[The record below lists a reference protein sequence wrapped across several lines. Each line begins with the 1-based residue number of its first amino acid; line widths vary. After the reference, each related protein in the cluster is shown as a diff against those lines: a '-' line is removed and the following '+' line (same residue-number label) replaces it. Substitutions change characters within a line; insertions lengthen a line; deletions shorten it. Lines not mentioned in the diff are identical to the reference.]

1 MPSTRRIR
9 PTRLRLAALTAAL
22 CMAAAVT
29 SCTVEDKKTSG
40 ANGGSNTG
48 AAAVP
53 AVAPGVTAD
62 TVKIGVVYP
71 DFAALKPFVNLD
83 AGDFEAAYKAQIDKL
98 NAAGG
103 IGGRKIVPV
112 YGKVNLLAPAA
123 AQQTCVHL
131 TEDEKVFAVL
141 AFLPIPDQTS
151 CYVKDHKTA
160 MIGGT
165 LTSAL
170 YAAAQA
176 PWFSD
181 IDGDGSAKAVD
192 ALFAHGD
199 LTGKKIAVIGDGQ
212 SQKDTE
218 QVLLPAL
225 QRRGIT
231 PVTTGYLGSAISD
244 PAATQQQGTVL
255 IQKAQADGADTI
267 LLTGGAA
274 SQLPAIIEKT
284 TWRPRLLFSVKP
296 SGYTQDKGKHDF
308 GTLTGAVVT
317 NPVIDWAE
325 PQLQDCVKTMEQA
338 APALAGKLV
347 DPATVAPGEPTLG
360 ASVQNAC
367 TNLALFKAIA
377 EKAGKDLNYSTFQ
390 QAGFGLGRIRLPN
403 YRDEATYSQQ
413 TPNGVIPFTIHTYDP
428 ATARFVPAP

>member
-1 MPSTRRIR
+1 MPSTRRVR
-9 PTRLRLAALTAAL
+9 PAALRLVALTAAL
-22 CMAAAVT
+22 CTAAAVS
-29 SCTVEDKKTSG
+29 SCTVEDKKESNS
-40 ANGGSNTG
+40 NGGSNTG
-48 AAAVP
+48 AAIP
-53 AVAPGVTAD
+53 AVAPGVAAD

-83 AGDFEAAYKAQIDKL
+83 AGDFEAAYKTLIDKM

-103 IGGRKIVPV
+103 INGRKLVPV

-123 AQQTCVHL
+123 AQETCVKL

-165 LTSAL
+165 LPSSL

-192 ALFAHGD
+192 ALAAHGA
-199 LTGKKIAVIGDGQ
+199 LAGRKIAVIGDAQ
-212 SQKDTE
+212 SQTDTE
-218 QVLLPAL
+218 NVLLPAL
-225 QRRGIT
+225 KRNGVT
-231 PVTTGYLGSAISD
+231 PVTTGYLGSAIGD

-255 IQKAQADGADTI
+255 LQKAQADGADTI

-274 SQLPAIIEKT
+274 SQMPAILEKT
-284 TWRPRLLFSVKP
+284 TWRPRLLFTVKP
-296 SGYTQDKGKHDF
+296 SGYTQDKAKHDF
-308 GTLTGAVVT
+308 TTLTDSLVT
-317 NPVIDWAE
+317 NPVIDWAD
-325 PQLQDCVKTMEQA
+325 PQLQDCVQTMEKA
-338 APALAGKLV
+338 YPALAGKLV
-347 DPATVAPGEPTLG
+347 DPATAAPGEPTLG

-377 EKAGKDLNYSTFQ
+377 EKAGKDLNHSTFQ
-390 QAGFGLGRIRLPN
+390 QAGFALQKIHLPN
-403 YRDEATYSQQ
+403 YRDDATYSPQ
-413 TPNGVIPFTIHTYDP
+413 TPNGVIPFKIHTYDP
-428 ATARFVPAP
+428 ATARFVPA